1 MTHSI
6 EIWRADL
13 TGAEQRLP
21 LSALAVESDL
31 PAPEDGD
38 DAVVELCRKYPGLPR
53 AIAEYLAR

>member
-13 TGAEQRLP
+13 TGAEQLP
-21 LSALAVESDL
+21 HAPPPAESDL